1 MKKTL
6 NTITTGALVLFLCTG
21 VLFACNNGSGDAD
34 NTDTTG
40 TEYGEG
46 AYNEGSDMDR
56 STTDAAGG
64 GTTNNNNTNS
74 RAGGNDNTGN
84 TGSSEV
90 NNGTFPADAGST
102 GAGNNTRPPED
113 SATRNLKKH
122 GTIQE
127 SY

>member
-1 MKKTL
+1 MRKTL
-6 NTITTGALVLFLCTG
+6 STVFTGSLVLLLGTGALL
-21 VLFACNNGSGDAD
+21 ACNNGSGDAG

-46 AYNEGSDMDR
+46 AYNEGSDMNR
-56 STTDAAGG
+56 SATDAAGG

-74 RAGGNDNTGN
+74 RAGSSDNTGN
-84 TGSSEV
+84 TGSREV

-102 GAGNNTRPPED
+102 GAGNNARPPED
-113 SATRNLKKH
+113 SATRNLKKY

-127 SY
+127 GY